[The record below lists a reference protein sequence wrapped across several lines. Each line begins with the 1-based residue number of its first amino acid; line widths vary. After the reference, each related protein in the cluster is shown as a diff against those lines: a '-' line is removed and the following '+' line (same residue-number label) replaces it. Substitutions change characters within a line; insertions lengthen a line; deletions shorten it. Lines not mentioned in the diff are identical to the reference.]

1 MRELIA
7 TASGL
12 VVPGKGLLAADESPA
27 TIGRRFA
34 AVGVEN
40 TEEHR
45 RAYRQMLLTTKG
57 IAAFVSGVILHD
69 ETIRQNAADG
79 TPLARLVEGE
89 GMIVGIKVDEGAK
102 PLAGSPG
109 ELVTEG
115 LDGLRTRLVAYRQ
128 LGARF
133 AKWRAVIQ
141 IAPGLPTPTCVLANA
156 EALARYAALCQEH
169 DLVPIVEP
177 EVLIDGD
184 HTIERCFEVTEA
196 VQHAVFAALYRHHV
210 ELEATLLKPSM
221 VLSGNRCAQQA
232 GVTEVATATLRC
244 LRRTVPVAV
253 PGILFLSGGQPAP
266 AATAHLNAM
275 NTLPGPRPWTLS
287 FSYSRALQEAPLE
300 TWKGD
305 AARAAAAQT
314 ALYHRAKC
322 NSAAAI
328 GRYTTALEGGAAA

>member
-1 MRELIA
+1 MRELIV
-7 TASGL
+7 TASRL

-27 TIGRRFA
+27 TIGRRFT

-57 IAAFVSGVILHD
+57 IAAFISGVILHD
-69 ETIRQNAADG
+69 ETTRQNTDDG
-79 TPLARLVEGE
+79 TPLARLLERE

-115 LDGLRTRLVAYRQ
+115 LDGLRARLVGYRQ

-141 IAPGLPTPTCVLANA
+141 IAPGLPTPTCVEANA
-156 EALARYAALCQEH
+156 EALARYAALCQENG
-169 DLVPIVEP
+169 LVPIVEP

-210 ELEATLLKPSM
+210 DLEATLLKPSM

-244 LRRTVPVAV
+244 LRRTVPAAV
-253 PGILFLSGGQPAP
+253 PGILFLSGGQPAQ

-275 NTLPGPRPWTLS
+275 NSLPGPRPWTLS

-305 AARAAAAQT
+305 AARVAAAQK
-314 ALYHRAKC
+314 AFYHRAKC
-322 NSAAAI
+322 NSAAAT
-328 GRYTTALEGGAAA
+328 GRYTTALEGETAA